1 MRITVVKDA
10 STCKK
15 TLVLDKKM
23 EVATK
28 TKVSMTG
35 IANNV
40 YTSAGD
46 ASTFSEHEQM
56 PENHFFHAKPH

>member
-1 MRITVVKDA
+1 
-10 STCKK
+10 
-15 TLVLDKKM
+15 M

-56 PENHFFHAKPH
+56 PENHFFHAKSHCLIRATKLQDWHLET